1 MSKSCKREIS
11 QFSTIQHLDTLINVT
26 MIKLIFF
33 WQNEN
38 TTYIIHCGGV
48 AKNLN
53 SDLFFFSKA
62 ISYIKESS
70 EAISKGQKFTFLHFQ
85 NALKFAS
92 YQTFFLYSQMEVV

>member
-1 MSKSCKREIS
+1 MTNFEVFCGY
-11 QFSTIQHLDTLINVT
+11 FSSSI
-26 MIKLIFF
+26 IFF
-33 WQNEN
+33 SEECSSTSWLCSE
-38 TTYIIHCGGV
+38 
-48 AKNLN
+48 N
-53 SDLFFFSKA
+53 SDFCFSKA